1 MATIGYARVSST
13 GQSLDVQNQKL
24 IDCDKIYQE
33 KKSGRTDNREQLQ
46 LCLDYVREGDTL
58 VITKLDRL
66 ARNTRDLLNIVNM
79 LERKKVQLRVIDQQL
94 DTATAT
100 GKLMLGL
107 LAIISEFENALRRE
121 RQADGIALAKTRG
134 VALGRRAK
142 LTSEQIDQ
150 LRQRRSEGTL
160 IKDLMAEYSLSKA
173 SVYRLMTCVQS

>member
-1 MATIGYARVSST
+1 LTATKFI
-13 GQSLDVQNQKL
+13 K
-24 IDCDKIYQE
+24 

-134 VALGRRAK
+134 VALGRRSK
-142 LTSEQIDQ
+142 LTSAQIDQ
-150 LRQRRSEGTL
+150 LRQRRSDGAL
-160 IKDLMAEYSLSKA
+160 IKDLMAEFSLSKA
-173 SVYRLMTCVQS
+173 SVYRLMTCAQ